1 MFENCNSIKLLRL
14 SLTYFL
20 LRHHTV
26 LAHKLFMFI
35 AYLNKDISSVDAGEQ
50 NDDDDYGNANG
61 CSNDAEMRGT
71 DSPKFYL

>member
-1 MFENCNSIKLLRL
+1 
-14 SLTYFL
+14 
-20 LRHHTV
+20 
-26 LAHKLFMFI
+26 MFI